1 MQYFI
6 LYLNMCE
13 NNGKL
18 IIGFNHE
25 RQWFGGFGD
34 RVLGIIN
41 SKLIAKLLNREFKI
55 HWTKENIKEYID
67 YSNFDIDIEINNLNN
82 YKIFYMIDCLD
93 PMKQVE
99 ILKLIMSCDKSQNII
114 LWLNQNVAKQL
125 YYLLSKKNIFNN
137 DILNE
142 YKFLYTEILKPTN
155 YSLNKINNLI
165 NNKEYIIG
173 IQIRCGADAKMLNNR
188 TQSEINRHNNKYAT
202 PAWSHISQ
210 TQDLN
215 SEISEIFNNIKN
227 KYKDK
232 NNNYYVFITS
242 DYSFYNIDDIFLLAS
257 MFWNK
262 EQIIYLN
269 EPAQHIDRPPMGD
282 FSKFYIDNYILS
294 QYTQELYFTPTSNY
308 GKIAA
313 LACYHNEI
321 YSIHNVDS
329 KILKSDLF

>member
-1 MQYFI
+1 MS
-6 LYLNMCE
+6 E

-67 YSNFDIDIEINNLNN
+67 YSEFDIEINNTIN
-82 YKIFYMIDCLD
+82 YKVFNLIDCVNIT
-93 PMKQVE
+93 KQ
-99 ILKLIMSCDKSQNII
+99 IKTLKLIISCHKNDNII
-114 LWLNQNVAKQL
+114 LWLNQNLAKQL
-125 YYLLSKKNIFNN
+125 YYLLLKENSFNN

-142 YKFLYTEILKPTN
+142 YQILYKKILKPTN
-155 YSLNKINNLI
+155 YSLNKINNLV

-173 IQIRCGADAKMLNNR
+173 IQIRCGADAKMLNNK
-188 TQSEINRHNNKYAT
+188 TQSEINRHHNKYGT
-202 PAWSHISQ
+202 PTWSHISQ
-210 TQDLN
+210 TQNLN
-215 SEISEIFNNIKN
+215 TEITEIFNNIKN
-227 KYKDK
+227 KCK
-232 NNNYYVFITS
+232 NKYNKYYVFITS
-242 DYSFYNIDDIFLLAS
+242 DYSFYNIDDIYILGS
-257 MFWNK
+257 RVWDK

-269 EPAQHIDRPPMGD
+269 EPAQHIDRPPIGD

-313 LACYHNEI
+313 LSCNHNEL
-321 YSIHNVDS
+321 YSIHDVNLKVS
-329 KILKSDLF
+329 KSDLF

>member
-1 MQYFI
+1 MY
-6 LYLNMCE
+6 E

-18 IIGFNHE
+18 IIGFDHQQ
-25 RQWFGGFGD
+25 QWFGGFGD

-41 SKLIAKLLNREFKI
+41 GKLIAKLLNKEFKI

-67 YSNFDIDIEINNLNN
+67 YSNFDIEIKNIHDYKVFNL
-82 YKIFYMIDCLD
+82 IDCVD
-93 PMKQVE
+93 MVKQLE
-99 ILKLIMSCDKSQNII
+99 ILKLIKSYDNNHNII
-114 LWLNQNVAKQL
+114 LWLNQNLAKQL
-125 YYLLSKKNIFNN
+125 YYLLSKENSFNN

-142 YKFLYTEILKPTN
+142 YKILYTEILKPTN
-155 YSLNKINNLI
+155 YSLNKINNLV

-173 IQIRCGADAKMLNNR
+173 IQIRCGADAKMLNNK
-188 TQSEINRHNNKYAT
+188 TQSEINRHHNKYAT

-215 SEISEIFNNIKN
+215 KEICEIFNNIKN
-227 KYKDK
+227 KCK
-232 NNNYYVFITS
+232 NKYNKYYVFITS
-242 DYSFYNIDDIFLLAS
+242 DYSFYNIYDIYILGS
-257 MFWNK
+257 HFWDK

-269 EPAQHIDRPPMGD
+269 EPAQHIDRPPIGD

-313 LACYHNEI
+313 LSCYHNEL